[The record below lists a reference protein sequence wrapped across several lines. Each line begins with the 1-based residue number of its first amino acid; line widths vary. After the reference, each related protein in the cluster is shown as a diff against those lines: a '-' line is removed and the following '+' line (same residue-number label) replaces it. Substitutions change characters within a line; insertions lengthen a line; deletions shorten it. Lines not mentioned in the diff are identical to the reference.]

1 MNFICL
7 PSNLQWCRVNNK
19 VKAAHSKCKFH
30 KWFGSKST
38 IVQCYSFETFLPEN
52 SLCQTQCA
60 AILGSCKYL

>member
-7 PSNLQWCRVNNK
+7 PSNLQRCHANNK
-19 VKAAHSKCKFH
+19 VKRALSKRKFH
-30 KWFGSKST
+30 KWLGLKRT

-60 AILGSCKYL
+60 AILRSSKYR